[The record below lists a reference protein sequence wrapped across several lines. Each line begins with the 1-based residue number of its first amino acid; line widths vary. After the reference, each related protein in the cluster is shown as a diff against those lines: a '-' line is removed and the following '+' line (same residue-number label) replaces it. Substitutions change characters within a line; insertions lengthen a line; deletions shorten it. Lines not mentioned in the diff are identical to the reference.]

1 METLHKH
8 RRVIYNQIGLKYAP
22 SINQSGNHWPGSV
35 MIKDRRDLPRA
46 VQSMDPMKGTAPS
59 NLVVSFFVPDRRA
72 NSRRDVRPQPW
83 EGVQDK
89 K

>member
-1 METLHKH
+1 
-8 RRVIYNQIGLKYAP
+8 
-22 SINQSGNHWPGSV
+22 
-35 MIKDRRDLPRA
+35 MIKDTRDLPRA

-83 EGVQDK
+83 EGEQDK